1 MTSGDPAHFN
11 LHFEQLTGF
20 APLSWQKR
28 LYADHFREGTPPGGV
43 DIPTGLGKTS
53 IIALWLIARACG
65 AKLPRRLVYVVD
77 RRAVVDQATEFVEAL
92 RQRLDEP
99 DSATLK
105 QALGLE
111 NRSLPISTLRGQHV
125 DNREWLEDPSLPAV
139 VVGTVD
145 LVGSRLLF
153 EGYGVSRKM
162 RPYHAGLMGVDT
174 LVILDEAHLVPA
186 FESLLE
192 SVDSNGSALRPADP
206 VCCAVVPGFYLLSL
220 SATGRKRDAVV
231 FRLRGSFE
239 QPSGQREDCD
249 DEVVAKR
256 LQSRKGLAMVR
267 VEGLALEQG
276 LAREAWR
283 LTENGRLPIRCLVYC
298 NERDTAEKVKNE
310 IERLAKGVSK
320 GGSVPI
326 HEPLLFVG
334 ARRVRERE
342 QVASELR
349 SLGFLAG
356 NPVELERPAFLI
368 ATSAGE
374 VGVDLDADHMVCDL
388 VAWERM
394 VQRLGRVNRRGDG
407 DARVVVMPKHDSE
420 PNESVAAAF
429 KVEDGKR
436 SAKQK
441 KEVVEFERIQTFR
454 APIECLPR
462 RADDGLFDASP
473 EALRQIKLRAATQPG
488 LGDLIER
495 ATTQPPLRPALT
507 RALVDAWSMTSLE
520 RHTGRPLIDPWLR
533 GWVEDPSQTKV
544 LWRNHLPVRAQ
555 GAPASDKEVETFFE
569 AAPPHAG
576 ELLET
581 ETFRVVDWLKQ
592 RIEAMRRSDDLIDI
606 LGFVFAPTG
615 ELHALRTQDFLC
627 KDEKQAKEWMQRQ
640 LTSAVLVLDARVRG
654 LAMGL
659 LKPEAQD
666 PVLTADG
673 IEPWLPLL
681 PDGQPVVRFRVTE
694 GRATELGA
702 QDSNWLERYRFVVE
716 RSDEGEHLRWLV
728 VEKWASDSTNET
740 DRSVASHPQLLGEHQ
755 SWAEEAARRLA
766 IKLGLTGVWEDVLAI
781 AARLHDEG
789 KRHWRWQRAFK
800 APTTDAPYAKTRGPV
815 NISLLDGYRHEF
827 GSLRY
832 AEQDTAFA
840 SLADDLKDLVL
851 HLIAAHHGQARP
863 VISTRGGE
871 ERPSD
876 AEARAR
882 DVALR
887 FARLQKRW
895 GPWGLAWWEAL
906 LRAADQQA
914 SRRNDQRNGEGI

>member
-1 MTSGDPAHFN
+1 VISGDTGRFK

-20 APLSWQKR
+20 APLSWQQR
-28 LYADHFREGTPPGGV
+28 LYDDHFRLGPLPGGV

-99 DSATLK
+99 DCAVLK

-111 NRSLPISTLRGQHV
+111 QRSLPISTLRGQHV

-145 LVGSRLLF
+145 MVGSRLLF

-174 LVILDEAHLVPA
+174 LLVLDEAHLVPA
-186 FESLLE
+186 FESLLV
-192 SVDSNGSALRPADP
+192 SVGAAELALGPTDPADR
-206 VCCAVVPGFYLLSL
+206 AVVPGFQLLSL
-220 SATGRKRDAVV
+220 SATGRKRGAVV
-231 FRLRGSFE
+231 FALRGSF
-239 QPSGQREDCD
+239 QHPSGQREDCD
-249 DEVVAKR
+249 DEIVAKR
-256 LQSRKGLAMVR
+256 LHSRKGLALAR
-267 VEGLALEQG
+267 IGGAALEQG

-283 LTENGRLPIRCLVYC
+283 LAENGRLPIRCLVYC
-298 NERDTAEKVKNE
+298 NERDTAEKVKTE

-320 GGSVPI
+320 EGSAPI

-356 NPVELERPAFLI
+356 NPVKLERPAFLI

-407 DARVVVMPKHDSE
+407 DARVIVMPKHDSE
-420 PNESVAAAF
+420 PNESIAAAF
-429 KVEDGKR
+429 KVEEGKR

-441 KEVVEFERIQTFR
+441 KEIVEFEMIQAFR
-454 APIECLPR
+454 APIERLPR
-462 RADDGLFDASP
+462 RADDGLLDASP

-488 LGDLIER
+488 LGELIER
-495 ATTQPPLRPALT
+495 ATTRPPLRPALT

-520 RHTGRPLIDPWLR
+520 RHTGRPVIDPWLR
-533 GWVEDPSQTKV
+533 GWVEDAPQTKV
-544 LWRNHLPVRAQ
+544 LWRSHLPVRAK
-555 GAPASDKEVETFFE
+555 GPRANDKEVEAFFE
-569 AAPPHAG
+569 AAPPHAS

-592 RIEAMRRSDDLIDI
+592 RVEAMSRSDDLVDI
-606 LGFVFAPTG
+606 LGFVLAPSG
-615 ELHALRTQDFLC
+615 ELHALATIDLLG
-627 KDEKQAKEWMQRQ
+627 KDEKQVKERMLRQ
-640 LTSAVLVLDARVRG
+640 LAGAVLILDARVCG
-654 LAMGL
+654 LAVGL
-659 LKPEAQD
+659 LKTEVQD

-673 IEPWLPLL
+673 TEPWLPPL
-681 PDGQPVVRFRVTE
+681 PDGQPVARFRVVE
-694 GRATELGA
+694 VEAMEPA
-702 QDSNWLERYRFVVE
+702 SQDSNWQERYRFVVE
-716 RSDEGEHLRWLV
+716 RSGEGEDLRWLV
-728 VEKWASDSTNET
+728 VEKWAGDSTNET
-740 DRSVASHPQLLGEHQ
+740 DRSVASHPQLLDEHQ
-755 SWAEEAARRLA
+755 SWAEGAARQLASRLELA
-766 IKLGLTGVWEDVLAI
+766 GVWEEVLAI

-800 APTTDAPYAKTRGPV
+800 APTAEEPYAKTRGPV
-815 NISLLDGYRHEF
+815 NVSLLDGYRHEF

-832 AEQDTAFA
+832 AEQDTVFA
-840 SLADDLKDLVL
+840 SLTDDLKDLVL

-914 SRRNDQRNGEGI
+914 SRRNDQRNWRGN